1 MRADVL
7 NTNSGQYD
15 GKTRAETI
23 FEWDYINCA
32 PPVVSSLGESADGVL
47 ADGNKFGILWPGPSG
62 QVYPSACVSIGA
74 FTAAGST
81 PTVIGA
87 IGATDANA
95 TVAGLNLQMDATTA
109 DNTGIEIV
117 FGGNQFGSASN
128 KIVAGTHSVV
138 MDVTWNNEDWTDY
151 DACVIGIRKV
161 AEFSTGHGGI
171 LAAASGD
178 PEYTDFVAFG
188 AQSADDVQIAS
199 ALNDAAR
206 TYTDSGDATAANHNH
221 RFQISLDSD
230 GAVTYKHIGAAAMRS
245 GVLAAPSTT
254 AAYTFDSGDVLVPY
268 MLIQGTNANSAIYLK
283 DLKITRTPHVK
294 GHSVA

>member
-1 MRADVL
+1 MRSDLL
-7 NTNSGQYD
+7 NKNSGSYLDQLNPQ
-15 GKTRAETI
+15 KVL
-23 FEWDYINCA
+23 EWDYISCS
-32 PPVVSSLGESADGVL
+32 PPIVSTLGESADGVL
-47 ADGNKFGILWPGPSG
+47 ADGNKFGIVWPGPSG
-62 QVYPSACVSIGA
+62 QVYPSSCVSIGA

-87 IGATDANA
+87 VGATDANA
-95 TVAGLNLQMDATTA
+95 TVAGLNLQMDSTTA
-109 DNTGIEIV
+109 NNVGIEIV

-138 MDVTWNNEDWTDY
+138 MDVTWNNEDWSDY
-151 DACVIGIRKV
+151 DACVIGLRKV

-171 LAAASGD
+171 LAAGSGD

-188 AQSADDVQIAS
+188 NQQADMISIGS

-206 TYTDSGDATAANHNH
+206 TYTDTGDNPAANHNH

-245 GVLAAPSTT
+245 GVLAAPGTT
-254 AAYTFDSGDVLVPY
+254 AAYTFDSGDTLVPY
-268 MLIQGTNANSAIYLK
+268 MLIQGTNQNSAIYLK
-283 DLKITRTPHVK
+283 DLKITRTPHVA